1 MRVLLVVNVLVATC
15 LLLSE
20 GSDRVHK
27 LLNMYKQQILHVNSV
42 ITNQCPRVSTSAPTL
57 SVVDEASRGVDA
69 VKKYFEKQLELRLRC
84 RAARFWTQAITTLLP
99 VSQPKN
105 SIASSGVSSIDSTTE
120 QTTATTTNKTNQT
133 NTNQLVK
140 TTAKQ
145 VTSTIAKLTTP
156 VITKQT
162 TFTATKKTTPKTTTV
177 STQPVEC
184 QLAVNYTQSW
194 RRDHKGS
201 DIRPGGLHSNGG
213 YACDLNINSTQWFRF
228 SGAAG
233 THMLDSCPKWKS
245 CGTRYPYWTDE
256 RMPKAIGI
264 ESTVQVY
271 GVRADDCKRVTKIIK
286 VMRCS
291 WDTSHDLIYK
301 QTDDLNGTC
310 DSAFCGA
317 I

>member
-201 DIRPGGLHSNGG
+201 DIRPGGLYSNGG
-213 YACDLNINSTQWFRF
+213 YACDLHNNLTQWFRF
-228 SGAAG
+228 SGDAG

-245 CGTRYPYWTDE
+245 CGTYYPLWTDE
-256 RMPKAIGI
+256 KMPTQIGVVNTI
-264 ESTVQVY
+264 YIY
-271 GVRADDCKRVTKIIK
+271 GVWKNDCKWVLREIS

-291 WDTSHDLIYK
+291 WDSPNDLIY
-301 QTDDLNGTC
+301 NGLGLDTRAC
-310 DSAFCGA
+310 SEAFCG
-317 I
+317 IM